1 MREQRWARKI
11 ADVGQ
16 AHLTCTMP
24 PWKPRHGSVNPPSP
38 TEGCS
43 LETWTLPGSCSMFSC
58 WHVLFHGVFMSCHV
72 QEGYRSECRKTSGCL
87 GTDTRWVAEQ
97 RGLSPV
103 AALKQKSR
111 AEGMWQRPQASAPKD
126 ILRLPF
132 LMLNKSFR
140 IQGSQKKISEDSKS
154 AQLFLWN

>member
-11 ADVGQ
+11 ADMGQ
-16 AHLTCTMP
+16 AHLMCTCLLESRDMGVLIHP
-24 PWKPRHGSVNPPSP
+24 VPGRVVPWKHELSQVLATCFHVGM
-38 TEGCS
+38 
-43 LETWTLPGSCSMFSC
+43 SCFMLFSC
-58 WHVLFHGVFMSCHV
+58 PAMS
-72 QEGYRSECRKTSGCL
+72 KK
-87 GTDTRWVAEQ
+87 DTGQNAGRHLVAWGLTRRWVAEQ
-97 RGLSPV
+97 RGLCTV

-111 AEGMWQRPQASAPKD
+111 AEGMWQRPQASAPDD